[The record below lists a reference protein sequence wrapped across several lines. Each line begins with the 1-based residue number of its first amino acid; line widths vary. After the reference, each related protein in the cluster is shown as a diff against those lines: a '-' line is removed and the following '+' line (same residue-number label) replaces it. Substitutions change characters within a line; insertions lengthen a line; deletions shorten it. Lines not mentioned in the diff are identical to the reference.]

1 MAEVGVVPSPDS
13 PYLELDAPGP
23 ARRFSK
29 HVLTVGETFIH
40 PASGRPLTV
49 DESWWSDLKRN
60 WDARLVPIVQFPA
73 ADERNRHTED
83 PRANLGRVVDLRRDG
98 QKIYADVE
106 VPDPA
111 VADKVGKTILGA
123 SAMLHM
129 DYPDPRNGRRRGKAL
144 VHVAATNHPH
154 LISLDPY
161 EELAASST
169 ELHEV
174 LPDGS
179 VLAPRL
185 LMLCADQTGYVP
197 LELADPEP
205 DYPPELDYY
214 GGNVDEDH
222 LRGEFGRLSLA
233 AYQVSSGRATKPDY
247 PLIITDRDRQM
258 ALSAGTEV
266 TDTDVLEATGELSR
280 RLGVPYSDVS
290 AAVVECS
297 TGNSP
302 EELALGLAAVVQA
315 AGPGSGLELSSAE
328 DEIDRLLALTARP
341 TGIHHPSRS
350 GVLVD
355 SASRAHSE
363 DDDPS
368 DSDQPGKGGEV
379 HAKIRRIIEENPDL
393 FSDGKGRDPSAK
405 DAWPSPGPKSP
416 AQREAEEKRAL
427 AGGRPGKRGIEDYA
441 RGSARTRSGR

>member
-1 MAEVGVVPSPDS
+1 MVPSPDE
-13 PYLELDAPGP
+13 PYLELDAPGQ
-23 ARRFSK
+23 ARRFAK
-29 HVLTVGETFIH
+29 HVLTVGETFVH
-40 PASGRPLTV
+40 PATGKPLTV

-60 WDARLVPIVQFPA
+60 WDARVVPIVQFPA

-144 VHVAATNHPH
+144 VHVALTNHPH

-161 EELAASST
+161 SELAASST

-185 LMLCADQTGYVP
+185 LMLCADQSGYAP
-197 LELADPEP
+197 LELAEPEG
-205 DYPPELDYY
+205 DYPPELDYPLPQF
-214 GGNVDEDH
+214 GGPFMYEDH
-222 LRGEFGRLSLA
+222 LRDEFARLSLA
-233 AYQVSSGRATKPDY
+233 AMNESSGRAAKPQY
-247 PLIITDRDRQM
+247 PLIVTDRDRQQM
-258 ALSAGTEV
+258 SLSAEI
-266 TDTDVLEATGELSR
+266 TDTDILEATGEYSR
-280 RLGVPYSDVS
+280 RLGVPF
-290 AAVVECS
+290 AAVSDAVKECS
-297 TGNSP
+297 TGNSAG
-302 EELALGLAAVVQA
+302 ELAIGLSAVAEA
-315 AGPGSGLELSSAE
+315 AGSGSGLELSSPQ
-328 DEIDRLLALTARP
+328 DEVDRLLALTARP
-341 TGIHHPSRS
+341 TGVNHPSRS